1 VPCEHLRS
9 LSSVLAPRNIEHR
22 STNKRTE
29 IDRSPLRMDNVAGA
43 GAGKLSTRSTES
55 AVCTSTPIF
64 HGQNRPLYI
73 DTYSQVDMEMIAMIH
88 TTPLAEDGEA
98 GIVTRGSKLPQTPLA
113 SHDDFLFHGSAAARS
128 KVPRSPFP
136 GEPLH
141 CSIKDKKKLEVQSPC
156 LDFGDPNP
164 SSSLESRLG
173 LPRGLDL

>member
-1 VPCEHLRS
+1 
-9 LSSVLAPRNIEHR
+9 
-22 STNKRTE
+22 
-29 IDRSPLRMDNVAGA
+29 MDNVAGA
-43 GAGKLSTRSTES
+43 GAGKLSSRSTES

-64 HGQNRPLYI
+64 HGQNRLLYI
-73 DTYSQVDMEMIAMIH
+73 DTYSKVDMEMIAMIH

-141 CSIKDKKKLEVQSPC
+141 CSIKDKNKVGSSKPLFGLWRSESELEPRVEIGPASRA
-156 LDFGDPNP
+156 G
-164 SSSLESRLG
+164 SLIRTI
-173 LPRGLDL
+173 DLRRFDTTGT